1 MKPSVSV
8 MQKKIN
14 IDSRHKQYK
23 HEHNTW
29 LRMLDYFQFENNQM
43 KNRLAEILKSD
54 IDNALLDKLE
64 YYQTDFLNKDAIIL
78 LLHRDIVNL
87 GELIAAIN
95 DAGSVMTDIVQKKQ
109 SRLRDEMQKI
119 ENDFNLLKH
128 DFNNYLSAML

>member
-1 MKPSVSV
+1 